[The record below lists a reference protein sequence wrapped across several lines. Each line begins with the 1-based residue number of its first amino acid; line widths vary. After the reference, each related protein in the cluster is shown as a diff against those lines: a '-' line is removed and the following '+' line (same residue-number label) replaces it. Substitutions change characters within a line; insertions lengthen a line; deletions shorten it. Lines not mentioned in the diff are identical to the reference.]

1 MTTAPTCPVPG
12 TSDSLH
18 PFRGES
24 FSAEHLE
31 LHFRE
36 VASRLELATEKT
48 TDKQPR
54 RDFARRFEQNA
65 IHIANTHAAVT
76 DAAHRGEVVPAEA
89 EWLLDNYYVVEE
101 QLREIRDDLPRGYY
115 QELPKTKAGHPRVYE
130 LARELVIHTDSS
142 LDDALVA
149 RCIKQFQTVT
159 TLTIGE
165 VWAVPIMLRLV
176 LVENLRRL
184 CDQLLLTHRCRQA
197 AQALLD
203 KWEPERNFDL
213 AEESEPHCY
222 PTIIQLLEQ
231 IPDRGTTFRSA
242 AATLEKQIAKRGWN
256 LTDLVRQEHQRQAAN
271 QVSIGNVIT
280 SMRLI
285 ASLDWISFFEETN
298 HAEQVLRQD
307 PAGVYP
313 LMHFTSR
320 DQYRHVVEELAKRT
334 KRSDVEIAQ
343 TAIDCAHA
351 AGVANDD
358 VARRGHVGYWLVDAG
373 RHQLE
378 LQIGYRPPL
387 HRNLRHKMLRWPHLT
402 YFGLLS
408 LFTLLGGAAIAGI
421 CVAASV
427 PVVVAM
433 TLVLLWLLPASELAQ
448 SATNLLITNV
458 LPPRIL
464 PRFDFREGVPAKFPA
479 IVVVPSMLTSN
490 NEVDSLLNRLESHYL
505 SNGDDALTFA
515 LLTDFADASTEETS
529 RDQPLLERAVL
540 GIRTLNQR
548 YKHTGRAPFYLFHR
562 RRQWNASERTWLGWE
577 RKRGKLMEFGRLLH
591 GETGTSYDVQE
602 GDLAAL
608 EKFRQ
613 AEFTPFVITL
623 DSDTQ
628 LPHDAARKLVGT
640 LAHPLNRPKFSADHA
655 TVTAG
660 YTILQPRVNVH
671 LAGAGRS
678 WFAKIFA
685 GSPGVD
691 PYATAASDTYQDLFG
706 EGSFTGKGIYDLKAF
721 ERALSSAFPENAILS
736 HDLIEGCH
744 ARVGLVTNIEV
755 YDGYPARYDA
765 ETKRAHRW
773 VRGDWQLLPW
783 LLPYVPY
790 AEGWKRNPLSV
801 LSRWKVF
808 DNLRRSLVPIALF
821 VALLLGWF
829 LAPQG
834 AWAWTIAAGVT
845 MLFPLLS
852 QLAFVVRNWP
862 AKVNSREHLRAITPD
877 LLKTL
882 VQCLLALAVLP
893 HKAWSMAD
901 AVCRTLLRMFV
912 TRQHLLEWETAAAVE
927 SRVASSRYQL
937 LWQMCPLPLIAI
949 VLAIALPWPAK
960 LAATPL
966 LLLWF
971 VAPPVLWYL
980 SQPLRVE
987 KSECTPEQRVWL
999 REIVSETWA
1008 FFEAF
1013 VGSADHWLPVDNVQ
1027 EEGQEKVAHRLS
1039 PTNEGLY
1046 LLSALIAR
1054 DFGYT
1059 GLHAAATLWEDNLQ
1073 NLQKLD
1079 QLNGH
1084 FYNWYDTETLQPLHP
1099 RYVSTVDSGNLAAC
1113 LLTLHEGLNE
1123 LLRAPVLQA
1132 EQRQGIVDSLEL
1144 ISGACAALP
1153 SDAPRD
1159 LQQWSRQLQSAAEE
1173 LSVALPASLAE
1184 TSAWQQ
1190 AQLLI
1195 EQFLATLPPT
1205 PARLVTNDDAQAL
1218 IRKVQIVR
1226 NRLQGLCTDFATLFA
1241 WQPILA
1247 EVTEQ
1252 TEWRALVEQ
1261 LAETRTLPQ
1270 IAALLATVREHSQSL
1285 TKTNGDAASSVRM
1298 EALHKAIDSSAV
1310 AARDL
1315 LTRITRLAKLTEQI
1329 ALGMDFRFLFN
1340 PQRRLFSIGFNVEEG
1355 RLDRSHYDMLC
1366 SEARLASYLAI
1377 AKGDVPANH
1386 WFHLGRHA
1394 TIAAGQFAL
1403 LSWGG
1408 TMFEYLMPPLFHRQY
1423 EGSLLTQSCRTAV
1436 LRQQEYARQN
1446 GVPWGI
1452 SESAFGALAVNS
1464 DYHYR
1469 SFGVPGLGLK
1479 RGLAKDLVVSPYS
1492 TLMALIVDPAAATEN
1507 LQHLADAGA
1516 HGDWGFYDALDYT
1529 PERVPFGKKRIVVR
1543 CFMAHHQGMA
1553 LLALANLL
1561 HGGCIQRRFNAH
1573 PLARAAE
1580 LLLQERV
1587 PTVMT
1592 PFEPHADE
1600 VELRPVV
1607 SEEQQLVSRRLI
1619 GVESPVPR
1627 THLLSNGKYSVLLT
1641 SAGGGFSRS
1650 EGLDVTRWRPDA
1662 TRDHWGQFIYVKEL
1676 SDNSVWSPTYQP
1688 TCVEADHYEVIF
1700 AIDKVDFHR
1709 RQGELETL
1717 LEVAVSPENNAEVRQ
1732 LRITNHGSRAKKI
1745 QVTSYAEVVL
1755 APAAADLAHPAFQ
1768 KLFVETEYIADEA
1781 ALIARRRPRDAQQPA
1796 QFAVHVLAT
1805 PPHGATEIEYESSRA
1820 EFLGRGRSTSAPRA
1834 VEHKLTSTV
1843 GAVLDP
1849 VFSLRCTLEIP
1860 PGDSIV
1866 VAFSTAMAKNREE
1879 ALALAD
1885 QYHELRNV
1893 QRVFELAWAY
1903 SQVELRHQ
1911 HLTPGQ
1917 VHQFQRLASYLLYP
1931 HPSLRGDVQ
1940 LMAQNRLGQSGLW
1953 RHGISGDLPILL
1965 ARVTEPDHLSLV
1977 RELVLA
1983 QRFWRERGFR
1993 GDLII
1998 INDYPGSYF
2007 DALQD
2012 QMVALL
2018 QEVNT
2023 ASDKPSVFLL
2033 RGAHLPPEEQ
2043 QLFEAAAA
2051 CVLHGEF
2058 GSLSQQ
2064 VDAANQRAAEQAV
2077 YAAARLPF
2085 VGPRNTKAESIP
2097 APEGLEFW
2105 NGTGGFAENG
2115 QEYRIRVR
2123 SGQLPPM
2130 PWSHVVANEKAGFL
2144 VTESG
2149 GGYTWFGN
2157 SRENKLTTW
2166 CNDPIS
2172 DPAAE
2177 FLYVQ
2182 DEASRE
2188 IWQQLAPSTNDAITT
2203 WAHYGAGYARFVQ
2216 QRSGLE
2222 QETLLSVDRSEPVK
2236 FIRLKLT
2243 NNSSQARSLRITYFA
2258 EVVLGVAREQ
2268 THLHLQTEFDVAT
2281 QALFCRNPFHSE
2293 FPGQVAFLKVLGTTA
2308 SYSTDR
2314 GTFLGRHGSHEQ
2326 PAALQAGQP
2335 LDGRTGLALDPCA
2348 AVQTLINLP
2357 PRQTVEITFLFGAA
2371 DDEAAARRLLEKFQS
2386 PAAVTSAIR
2395 DHLLSWQQVL
2405 TTVQV
2410 KTPNRSLDLL
2420 VNRWLLYQVLCCR
2433 MWARSAFYQAGGAFG
2448 FRDQLQDSMAV
2459 VYSRPDLMREHLLRA
2474 AARQYR
2480 AGDVQHWWHPPKGKG
2495 TRTRFSDDLLW
2506 LPFAVSHYL
2515 RVTGDNG
2522 VLDEAVSFVEST
2534 PFQPHEQERYEQ
2546 PRVTAETAS
2555 LYEHCLRTIDRGM
2568 QFGAHGLPLMGCGD
2582 WNDGMNKVGEEG
2594 HGESVWVGWFL
2605 LVLVEEFL
2613 PVMRSRGDAAKAEQ
2627 YEAAVSELRRALELH
2642 AWDGQWYRRAYFDD
2656 GTPLGSITNE
2666 ECQIDSLAQT
2676 WAVFANAEPARVRQ
2690 AMQSAV
2696 RQLVDRKNGIVQLFT
2711 PPFDNGTVDPG
2722 YIKGYLPG
2730 IRENGGQYTHAA
2742 TWMIQ
2747 ALAELGET
2755 EQALSLFDLINPIRH
2770 TNSPAGVAR
2779 YQCEPYVIAADV
2791 YGVAPH
2797 QGRGGWTW
2805 YTGSASWL
2813 YRVVLEKLLGLQ
2825 WTAEGLTLNPQVPDE
2840 WPGFEVVVQRE
2851 GKTERLSWPTVSGVT
2866 PHSRLAK
2873 SRTQRSDPPLK

>member
-1 MTTAPTCPVPG
+1 MTTAPSCPLPG
-12 TSDSLH
+12 TADALH
-18 PFRGES
+18 PFRGEA

-36 VASRLELATEKT
+36 VARRLEVAA
-48 TDKQPR
+48 DKQRPD
-54 RDFARRFEQNA
+54 RDFAQRFEQNA
-65 IHIANTHAAVT
+65 AHIANTHAAVT
-76 DAAHRGEVVPAEA
+76 AAAHRGEVVPAEA

-101 QLREIRDDLPRGYY
+101 QLREIRDDLPRGFY

-149 RCIKQFQTVT
+149 RCLKQFQTVS

-197 AQALLD
+197 AHSLLD
-203 KWEPERNFDL
+203 AWEPERNFDL
-213 AEESEPHCY
+213 ADEAEPHCF
-222 PTIIQLLEQ
+222 PTLIQLLEQ
-231 IPDRGTTFRSA
+231 IPERGAGYRSA
-242 AATLEKQIAKRGWN
+242 AAVLEKQIARQGWN
-256 LTDLVRQEHQRQAAN
+256 LIELVRQEHQRQAAN

-285 ASLDWISFFEETN
+285 ASLDWITFFEETN

-307 PAGVYP
+307 PAGIYP
-313 LMHFTSR
+313 RMHFSSR

-334 KRSDVEIAQ
+334 KRSDVEIAE
-343 TAIDCAHA
+343 TAVDCARA
-351 AGVANDD
+351 ARAADED
-358 VARRGHVGYWLVDAG
+358 VARRGHVGFWLVDAG

-378 LQIGYRPPL
+378 LQIAYRPPL
-387 HRNLRHKMLRWPHLT
+387 HHVIRHKMLRWPHLT
-402 YFGLLS
+402 YFGLLG
-408 LFTLLGGAAIAGI
+408 LFTLLGGLAIAGVCI
-421 CVAASV
+421 TANV
-427 PVVVAM
+427 PAVIFSM
-433 TLVLLWLLPASELAQ
+433 LVLLWLLPASELAQ
-448 SATNLLITNV
+448 NATNLLITNA

-464 PRFDFREGVPAKFPA
+464 PRFDFKDGVPANYPT
-479 IVVVPSMLTSN
+479 IVVVPSMLTSDQ
-490 NEVDSLLNRLESHYL
+490 EVDALLSRLESHFL
-505 SNGDDALTFA
+505 SNGDEAFTFA
-515 LLTDFADASTEETS
+515 LLTDFADADTEETS
-529 RDQPLLERAVL
+529 RDWPLLERAVQ
-540 GIRTLNQR
+540 GIRALNQR
-548 YKHTGRAPFYLFHR
+548 YKNSGREPFYLFHR
-562 RRQWNASERTWLGWE
+562 RRQWNASQRKWLGWE
-577 RKRGKLMEFGRLLH
+577 RKRGKLMEFGRLLN
-591 GETGTSYDVQE
+591 GETGTSYVVQE

-608 EKFRQ
+608 ARFRH
-613 AEFTPFVITL
+613 ASDGSIIACTPFVITL

-640 LAHPLNRPKFSADHA
+640 LAHPLNRPTFSADHA

-671 LAGAGRS
+671 LASAGRS

-706 EGSFTGKGIYDLKAF
+706 EGSFTGKGIYDLQAF

-765 ETKRAHRW
+765 ESKRAHRW

-790 AEGWKRNPLSV
+790 AEGWKRNPLSF

-808 DNLRRSLVPIALF
+808 DNLRRSLVPVALLA
-821 VALLLGWF
+821 ALLLGWF
-829 LAPQG
+829 LAPQA
-834 AWAWTIAAGVT
+834 AWAWTTAAGVT

-852 QLAFVVRNWP
+852 QLAFVARNWP
-862 AKVNSREHLRAITPD
+862 RKVNPREHFRAITPD

-882 VQCLLALAVLP
+882 VQCALAIAALP
-893 HKAWSMAD
+893 HKAWLMAD
-901 AVCRTLLRMFV
+901 AICRTLFRMFI
-912 TRQHLLEWETAAAVE
+912 TRQNLLEWETAAAVE
-927 SRVASSRYQL
+927 FRVSASRWQL
-937 LWQMCPLPLIAI
+937 LWQLWPLPALAI
-949 VLAIALPWPAK
+949 VLAIALPWPSQ
-960 LAATPL
+960 LAAAPL

-971 VAPPVLWYL
+971 LAPLILWYL

-987 KSECTPEQRVWL
+987 RSECTPAQQAWL
-999 REIVSETWA
+999 REVVSETWA

-1013 VGSADHWLPVDNVQ
+1013 VGPNDHWLPVDNVQ
-1027 EEGQEKVAHRLS
+1027 EEAQEKIAHRLS

-1054 DFGYT
+1054 DFGYS
-1059 GLHAAATLWEDNLQ
+1059 GLHAVTTLWENNLQ
-1073 NLQKLD
+1073 SLQKLD

-1084 FYNWYDTETLQPLHP
+1084 FYNWYDTETLQPLPP

-1113 LLTLHEGLNE
+1113 LLTLHEGLVE
-1123 LLRAPVLQA
+1123 LQRVPLLEA
-1132 EQRQGIVDSLEL
+1132 EQRQGIVDSLDL
-1144 ISGACAALP
+1144 IIGACEALP
-1153 SDAPRD
+1153 ADAPRE
-1159 LQQWSRQLQSAAEE
+1159 LQQWSRQLQTAAEE
-1173 LSVALPASLAE
+1173 LAVALPASLAE
-1184 TSAWQQ
+1184 PAAWQQ
-1190 AQLLI
+1190 ATRLI
-1195 EQFLATLPPT
+1195 EQFLATLPET
-1205 PARLVTNDDAQAL
+1205 PARLAMNDIARPL
-1218 IRKVQIVR
+1218 VRKVQIVC
-1226 NRLQGLCTDFATLFA
+1226 NRLLGLANDFTTLFA

-1247 EVTEQ
+1247 EVSQ
-1252 TEWRALVEQ
+1252 RTEWRVIGQ
-1261 LAETRTLPQ
+1261 HLAAARSLQE
-1270 IAALLATVREHSQSL
+1270 IAALPAGVTDELRALS
-1285 TKTNGDAASSVRM
+1285 KANGDVANCERLTALRQAIMNSAA
-1298 EALHKAIDSSAV
+1298 
-1310 AARDL
+1310 AAQEL
-1315 LTRITRLAKLTEQI
+1315 LTRISALATLTEQM

-1394 TIAAGQFAL
+1394 TISAGQFAL

-1436 LRQQEYARQN
+1436 LRQQEFGRQN
-1446 GVPWGI
+1446 GIPWGI

-1492 TLMALIVDPAAATEN
+1492 TLMALTVDPAAATEN
-1507 LQHLADAGA
+1507 LQRLVDAGA
-1516 HGDWGFYDALDYT
+1516 YGAWGFYDALDYT

-1561 HGGCIQRRFNAH
+1561 QGGCIQRRFNAH

-1607 SEEQQLVSRRLI
+1607 SEEQQLVSRRLL
-1619 GVESPVPR
+1619 GVDCPVPR
-1627 THLLSNGKYSVLLT
+1627 THLLSNGKYSVLL
-1641 SAGGGFSRS
+1641 SSCGGGFSRA
-1650 EGLDVTRWRPDA
+1650 EGLDMTRWRPDA
-1662 TRDHWGQFIYVKEL
+1662 TRDHWGQFIYIKEL
-1676 SDNSVWSPTYQP
+1676 DGNAVWSPTFQP
-1688 TCVEADHYEVIF
+1688 TCVEPDHYEVIF

-1732 LRITNHGSRAKKI
+1732 LRITNHGQRAKKI

-1781 ALIARRRPRDAQQPA
+1781 TLVARRRPRDSQQPA
-1796 QFAVHVLAT
+1796 QYAVHVLAT
-1805 PPHGATEIEYESSRA
+1805 PPHGATEIEFESSRA
-1820 EFLGRGRSTSAPRA
+1820 EFLGRGRSPAAPQA
-1834 VEHKLTSTV
+1834 VEQQLTGTV

-1849 VFSLRCTLEIP
+1849 VFALRCTLEIP

-1866 VAFSTAMAKNREE
+1866 VAFSTAMAKSREE

-1931 HPSLRGDVQ
+1931 HHSLRGDVQ
-1940 LMAQNRLGQSGLW
+1940 LIAQNRLGQSGLW
-1953 RHGISGDLPILL
+1953 RHGISGDVPILL
-1965 ARVTEPDHLSLV
+1965 ARVTEPDHLELA
-1977 RELVLA
+1977 RELILA

-1993 GDLII
+1993 ADLII

-2018 QEVNT
+2018 QDVNT
-2023 ASDKPSVFLL
+2023 ATDKPSVFLL
-2033 RGAHLPPEEQ
+2033 RGAHLPAEEQ
-2043 QLFEAAAA
+2043 HLFEAAAA
-2051 CVLHGEF
+2051 CVLHGEL
-2058 GSLSQQ
+2058 GSLGQQ
-2064 VDAANQRAAEQAV
+2064 LEAANQRAAEQAV
-2077 YAAARLPF
+2077 YAQPRRLLAGKSP
-2085 VGPRNTKAESIP
+2085 P
-2097 APEGLEFW
+2097 AKTDTSTPPPTGLEYW
-2105 NGTGGFAENG
+2105 NGIGGFAENG

-2123 SGQLPPM
+2123 RPYLPPM
-2130 PWSHVVANEKAGFL
+2130 PWSHVVANQKFGFL
-2144 VTESG
+2144 LTESG

-2157 SRENKLTTW
+2157 SRENKLSTW
-2166 CNDPIS
+2166 SNDPIS

-2177 FLYVQ
+2177 LLYVQ
-2182 DEASRE
+2182 DEVSGE
-2188 IWQQLAPSTNDAITT
+2188 IWQPLAPPAKDSVTS
-2203 WAHYGAGYARFVQ
+2203 WVHYGAGYARFVQ
-2216 QRSGLE
+2216 QRPGLE
-2222 QETLLSVDRSEPVK
+2222 QETLLSIDAAEPLK

-2243 NNSSQARSLRITYFA
+2243 NSSAQARSLRISYFA
-2258 EVVLGVAREQ
+2258 ELVMGVTREQ
-2268 THLHLQTEFDVAT
+2268 THLHLQTEFDVSS
-2281 QALFCRNPFHSE
+2281 QALLCRNPFHPE
-2293 FPGQVAFLKVLGTTA
+2293 FASQVAFLKVLGNTA
-2308 SYSTDR
+2308 GYSTDR
-2314 GTFLGRHGSHEQ
+2314 GAFLGRNGSYER
-2326 PAALQAGQP
+2326 PAALEEEQ

-2348 AVQTLINLP
+2348 VVQTQIELA
-2357 PRQTVEITFLFGAA
+2357 PRQTAEVTFLFGAG
-2371 DDEAAARRLLEKFQS
+2371 DDEADARRLLEKFRS
-2386 PAAVTSAIR
+2386 AAMVTAAIR
-2395 DHLLSWQQVL
+2395 EHQESWQKIFS
-2405 TTVQV
+2405 TVQV
-2410 KTPNRSLDLL
+2410 KTPNRALDLL
-2420 VNRWLLYQVLCCR
+2420 VNHWLLYQVLCCR
-2433 MWARSAFYQAGGAFG
+2433 MWARSAFYQAGGAYG
-2448 FRDQLQDSMAV
+2448 FRDQLQDSLAV
-2459 VYSRPDLMREHLLRA
+2459 VYSRPDLAREHLLRA

-2515 RVTGDNG
+2515 RVTGDSD
-2522 VLDEAVSFVEST
+2522 VLSEEVPFVEST
-2534 PFQPHEQERYEQ
+2534 PLQPQEHERYEQ
-2546 PRVTAETAS
+2546 PRVTNETAP
-2555 LYEHCLRTIDRGM
+2555 LYEHCLRTIDRGL
-2568 QFGAHGLPLMGCGD
+2568 QVGPHGLPLMGCGD
-2582 WNDGMNKVGEEG
+2582 WNDGMNKVGEGG

-2605 LVLVEEFL
+2605 LVVLDDFL
-2613 PVMRSRGDAAKAEQ
+2613 PIMRARGDDAKADQ
-2627 YEAAVSELRRALELH
+2627 YENAMRQLRRSLELH
-2642 AWDGQWYRRAYFDD
+2642 AWDGEWYRRAYFDD
-2656 GTPLGSITNE
+2656 GTPLGSVKNE

-2676 WAVFANAEPARVRQ
+2676 WAVFAKAEPERVRQ

-2696 RQLVDRKNGIVQLFT
+2696 QQLVDRKNGMVLLFT
-2711 PPFDNGTVDPG
+2711 PPFDAGQVDPG

-2755 EQALSLFDLINPIRH
+2755 DEAISLLDLINPIRH
-2770 TNSPAGVAR
+2770 TNSPEGVAR
-2779 YQCEPYVIAADV
+2779 YQVEPYVVAADV
-2791 YGVAPH
+2791 YSVAPH
-2797 QGRGGWTW
+2797 EGRGGWTW
-2805 YTGSASWL
+2805 YTGSAAWL
-2813 YRVVLEKLLGLQ
+2813 YRVILEKMLGLE
-2825 WTAEGLTLNPQVPDE
+2825 WTPAGLALNPRVPNQ
-2840 WPGFEVVVQRE
+2840 WQGFEVFIQRDGE
-2851 GKTERLSWPTVSGVT
+2851 VERLAWPAAAPEVHTALQSEQSVT
-2866 PHSRLAK
+2866 P
-2873 SRTQRSDPPLK
+2873 